1 MIPEAFVQ
9 LFLTLV
15 SVIIDWGKKVWK
27 TNVMHCL
34 TKGIELVEGFG
45 SDSHIHAFLSLAGK
59 PMEPVWVEDEV
70 EFTEPTP
77 TGGQGFHSIAADAV
91 VPIMHDVAPTFGYG
105 SRLAQPVEPV
115 SEEFFQ
121 SPENA
126 RQLFTPTLHTAEAS
140 MGEIHVF

>member
-1 MIPEAFVQ
+1 
-9 LFLTLV
+9 
-15 SVIIDWGKKVWK
+15 
-27 TNVMHCL
+27 
-34 TKGIELVEGFG
+34 
-45 SDSHIHAFLSLAGK
+45 
-59 PMEPVWVEDEV
+59 MEPEWVEDEV
-70 EFTEPTP
+70 EFAEPTP
-77 TGGQGFHSIAADAV
+77 HGGQEFHSIAADAV